1 MAGYE
6 LLVQQ
11 YGEDPEGLCN
21 VLDDFLA
28 EGKRVNENYIEIR
41 ESMKQEKKAAYQ
53 EVMLEIYFEQ

>member
-6 LLVQQ
+6 LLIQQ

-53 EVMLEIYFEQ
+53 ELLV